1 LDPTCAPA
9 MALPAWR
16 LRRDAVATA
25 PRTVTRGGCAARSAR
40 RTTGGGAP
48 LLQLLGD
55 RERGA
60 EDEPVAAVLR
70 DRDRADELLLVEVA
84 RLQVLHRVPADHP
97 HVAVVGDR
105 LHLGVALPE
114 RERDPQLLLELPERL
129 RGGRACLLGVDH
141 RGSSLLGWVP
151 SAAASASTGSRGR
164 GAVSPPP
171 AAGGVV
177 GGGGTGVVG
186 GGAWN
191 TYGGPVVVAALF
203 GTTMRSS
210 RLNPGSSTANRPVC
224 ASRNTTPLR
233 SWTTVNTWPGPPCR
247 EMATTPRVPSG
258 SVDMMSTICP

>member
-1 LDPTCAPA
+1 SRSRHGRSPQHDEIEAPGRDRGDVSSLSTQGLDPTCAPA

-129 RGGRACLLGVDH
+129 
-141 RGSSLLGWVP
+141 
-151 SAAASASTGSRGR
+151 
-164 GAVSPPP
+164 
-171 AAGGVV
+171 
-177 GGGGTGVVG
+177 
-186 GGAWN
+186 
-191 TYGGPVVVAALF
+191 
-203 GTTMRSS
+203 
-210 RLNPGSSTANRPVC
+210 
-224 ASRNTTPLR
+224 
-233 SWTTVNTWPGPPCR
+233 
-247 EMATTPRVPSG
+247 
-258 SVDMMSTICP
+258 